1 MTRLSSGFVSGSFIP
16 NRSFDLLRDLGCDFV
31 DVVYSMGMFRG
42 LLQDILFGI
51 PPCHEIAATNG
62 IGTA

>member
-1 MTRLSSGFVSGSFIP
+1 MTPAFRWFVSGSFIP
-16 NRSFDLLRDLGCDFV
+16 NRSFDLLRDLGRDFV
-31 DVVYSMGMFRG
+31 DVVYRTGMFRG

-51 PPCHEIAATNG
+51 PPCHEIAATND